1 MGFKKR
7 WNVSEV
13 CSTLSTIAGEV
24 NSRYN
29 DGFIQWHCKQDLYH
43 IQIYLEE
50 LLAKMPRFSG
60 EEEFLEEL
68 EKAKLWNT
76 LKDKNV

>member
-1 MGFKKR
+1 MGFKKN
-7 WNVSEV
+7 WEV
-13 CSTLSTIAGEV
+13 NEICNSLSTIAFQV
-24 NSRYN
+24 KSHYN
-29 DGFIQWHCKQDLYH
+29 DGFIQWHCKQDLYQ
-43 IQIYLEE
+43 IQFHLEQ
-50 LLAKMPRFSG
+50 LIKQLPRFVG